1 LTHPEPSTTPETVAE
16 LLARAE
22 ALAGRTLADIA
33 AYYGV
38 SVPPDLRRAKG
49 FVGSLVE
56 RALGADARSRA
67 LPDFTALGV
76 ELKTVPLDARGRP
89 IESTFVCTIE
99 LKDIGRMEWEAS
111 RVRHKLARVLWV
123 PVEGTRTI
131 PVADRRVG
139 TALLWTLAG
148 EDEAALRNDWDE
160 LAGWIGRGEV
170 EALTAH
176 VGRYLQVRPKAA
188 NSRSRRRAL
197 DEDGAIYDELPR
209 GFYLRTQFTARII
222 AKHYALPEG
231 LVGGSGADPPP
242 RNGYF

>member
-1 LTHPEPSTTPETVAE
+1 LTHPEANTPPDTIEE

-22 ALAGRTLADIA
+22 ALAGRTLGEIADQ
-33 AYYGV
+33 YGTP
-38 SVPPDLRRAKG
+38 VPPDLRRAKG

-67 LPDFTALGV
+67 LPDFTKLGI
-76 ELKTVPLDARGRP
+76 ELKTVPIDERGRP
-89 IESTFVCTIE
+89 LESTFVCTIE
-99 LKDIGRMEWEAS
+99 LSDIGSMEWEAS

-123 PVEGTRTI
+123 PIQGTRTI
-131 PVADRRVG
+131 PVASRHVG

-148 EDEAALRNDWDE
+148 EDEAALRSDWDE

-176 VGRYLQVRPKAA
+176 VGSYLQVRPKAA
-188 NSRSRRRAL
+188 SSRSRRRAL
-197 DEDGAIYDELPR
+197 DGDGAIYDELPR

-222 AKHYALPEG
+222 ERNYALPRAEA
-231 LVGGSGADPPP
+231 LNTP
-242 RNGYF
+242 RA